1 MALKVEQSTSTTTN
15 DLLHFTG
22 KYSANEKLR
31 IQNADF
37 KRKLFFRRQSTIRD
51 ARWNVKCSDFAQKTH
66 NPIRAIVDGMS
77 IKPNPDKRMIA
88 LSIGELVFVVD
99 FFLNMKKIGPFP
111 IFTIYILV
119 IYTEFFSHKKLHLT
133 LWPPRNNNYYF
144 SIYIKL
150 THFS

>member
-37 KRKLFFRRQSTIRD
+37 KRKLFSRRQSTIRD

-77 IKPNPDKRMIA
+77 IKPNPEKRMIA
-88 LSIGELVFVVD
+88 LSIGERKLFSLKNCVVGIRT
-99 FFLNMKKIGPFP
+99 LP
-111 IFTIYILV
+111 IFPSGSFGILPLKSTRIV
-119 IYTEFFSHKKLHLT
+119 SELRHLITWKLLIDDT
-133 LWPPRNNNYYF
+133 Q
-144 SIYIKL
+144 
-150 THFS
+150 